1 MISFCTIPTFHTFI
15 IPIPIC
21 HRWQNTL
28 FQTKAC
34 PPSPIHFA
42 YTWTTRAALQPLYLR
57 CSTLSRTAHTRGVLD
72 SRPHLW
78 PVCPLSLWPSPHTAC
93 LSTPSP
99 RFPLLAPI
107 PPPVTLTSTSLV
119 KRNAGFVF
127 LATLVLRCQWHQP
140 CALCP
145 PPYPPPRLCF
155 SCARQE
161 SARCRFPPCAPWRVT
176 SAQLPPHC
184 SRSPSDPLIRLPL
197 SASLRQC
204 WRCGVTGFLCSM
216 GVALPRGP
224 PKTLPLTSK
233 KLNLQPHRQS
243 DVVLPSP
250 SPCVMHRQWHTGAP
264 PPISSL
270 CPSAWAD
277 CLGSRRLLRF
287 PSAPSVWME
296 PLRPGR
302 PFPQDC
308 CGKSHGT
315 KVDPPDTLHMA
326 GAYALCDAQDAPP
339 SALVRMPRVWHCVTH
354 VHVCHVN

>member
-1 MISFCTIPTFHTFI
+1 MPSMAEHSFPNQGLPSFPHPFCLYVDNQSCAATALPALLHTLPHRAHERRAGFASTSMACMS
-15 IPIPIC
+15 PIPVA
-21 HRWQNTL
+21 L
-28 FQTKAC
+28 
-34 PPSPIHFA
+34 PPHSLPFHSLPPFPIARSH
-42 YTWTTRAALQPLYLR
+42 
-57 CSTLSRTAHTRGVLD
+57 
-72 SRPHLW
+72 
-78 PVCPLSLWPSPHTAC
+78 
-93 LSTPSP
+93 
-99 RFPLLAPI
+99 
-107 PPPVTLTSTSLV
+107 PPPGNFDINILGQPGQLFSSPLAISLPISLL
-119 KRNAGFVF
+119 RE
-127 LATLVLRCQWHQP
+127 ATLVLRCQWHQP